1 MIFLLLNSDV
11 DVLNTKQTEN
21 ESELAALTYFE
32 SQSLNAYLNANIVDK
47 EKNPGAIYYRY
58 GKAVSV
64 LLYDIA
70 IKNAISASTDI
81 IVDHLPASKQECTF
95 MAVCDKADDL
105 RAVRISIRPN
115 ESAIR
120 LWYNGAIDSAY
131 FTTMVTYIAK

>member
-1 MIFLLLNSDV
+1 MEGPEFSIFNV
-11 DVLNTKQTEN
+11 YNTKLSEN
-21 ESELAALTYFE
+21 ESELVALTYFE
-32 SQSLNAYLNANIVDK
+32 SRSLNSYLNANIVDK
-47 EKNPGAIYYRY
+47 AENPGAIYYRY

-81 IVDHLPASKQECTF
+81 IVDHLPESKQEWTF

-120 LWYNGAIDSAY
+120 LWYNGTIDSAH